1 MYPSKQYPMH
11 TLADKPTIY
20 FCKKKKKV
28 KEHTHCSFLH
38 STVHYRN
45 LSFQNIQTYFF
56 LSTTP
61 LYSMN
66 HNLTNT
72 NWQMLGHLWL
82 FDTTNNASM
91 NIPVY
96 ITGNITFASLLPSI
110 LNEDKNSTKMY
121 LGFLQGLIFLRD
133 V

>member
-1 MYPSKQYPMH
+1 
-11 TLADKPTIY
+11 
-20 FCKKKKKV
+20 
-28 KEHTHCSFLH
+28 
-38 STVHYRN
+38 
-45 LSFQNIQTYFF
+45 
-56 LSTTP
+56 
-61 LYSMN
+61 MN

-72 NWQMLGHLWL
+72 NWQMLRHLWL